1 MSTETSVPPPR
12 MSGLDPVDAALL
24 ETLLREA
31 PIGFAFF
38 DESGRYQRVNRALA
52 AIYGVDES
60 RCHGRTPSDVLV
72 SEDAAAHEAAL
83 AAVLA
88 GEDRV
93 GSERPLFGGEPGGT
107 DDRDD
112 TGERRRWSMEWYPA
126 RSDAGVHGAVLIAVD
141 LSDRYR
147 AEVALGR
154 TEERY
159 RSLLT
164 ATNQVVWTADA
175 DGEVR
180 EDCPEWRTV
189 TGQTA
194 EQYLS
199 SGWLDAAHPD
209 DREQVERAWND
220 AVADRATFD
229 AIFRVRTQSGDF
241 RYYRSRAVPIMR
253 GDSLME
259 WVGAHSDITTQHEA
273 DDMRQRLTQQLGE
286 AALRTVRL
294 QKATSDLAEALTVGE
309 VVQAMGEIGQSA
321 VDADSTTL
329 AELDSDDMRLHL
341 LGDDPGHRGA
351 SRAGTAGPATMEY
364 AVRECRPFIAGDPAE
379 MRALLEAED
388 EPGVPEFLRTTEE
401 RAWVALPLL
410 SAGRPIGA
418 LRFTFSA
425 SRDVSDEEKV
435 FLEALAGQ
443 CALALERAKLFER
456 EHRTAEAL
464 QTSLLPED
472 LPKVKGI
479 RMQAFYR
486 SGTQHV
492 QVGGDWYDAFPLPD
506 GRVAGVLGDV
516 MGKGIKAAT
525 GMSRVRNA
533 LRALAFS
540 MPEPADVLTGLDR
553 MFDAT
558 EGVDQVTTL
567 VYFVLDPETGQV
579 DLSNA
584 GHLPPLVVTE
594 NAGPWL
600 LETDPD
606 TPLGISSERGHH
618 KFFVQPGNTVVLYSD
633 GLVENRKRAVASGLD
648 ELVTV
653 ASQARP
659 EVVGDPQHML
669 QYLVEGMLAGY
680 EQDDDVTLLAV
691 HLPVMDSAPE

>member
-1 MSTETSVPPPR
+1 MSLLSTETSVPPPR
-12 MSGLDPVDAALL
+12 MSKLGAVDSALMDV
-24 ETLLREA
+24 LLSEA
-31 PIGFAFF
+31 PIGFALL
-38 DESGRYQRVNRALA
+38 DSTGRFQRVNRTLA
-52 AIYGVDES
+52 EVYGCDTAQC
-60 RCHGRTPSDVLV
+60 RDRTPAELLDR
-72 SEDAAAHEAAL
+72 DPDRIAHESAV
-83 AAVLA
+83 AAVLS
-88 GEDRV
+88 
-93 GSERPLFGGEPGGT
+93 GSGTVHSEHRLEGGPPDASGRPRQWALSWHPATGADGT
-107 DDRDD
+107 V
-112 TGERRRWSMEWYPA
+112 E
-126 RSDAGVHGAVLIAVD
+126 GVVLIAVD
-141 LSDRYR
+141 CSDRFS
-147 AEVALGR
+147 AEVALR
-154 TEERY
+154 RSEERY

-175 DGEVR
+175 NGDVQ
-180 EDCPEWRTV
+180 EDCPDWRV
-189 TGQTA
+189 ITGQTA
-194 EQYLS
+194 EQYLGR
-199 SGWLDAAHPD
+199 GWLDAAHPD
-209 DREQVERAWND
+209 DHEQVARAWTD
-220 AVADRATFD
+220 AVADRTTFD
-229 AIFRVRTQSGDF
+229 EIFRVRTQSGDF

-253 GDSLME
+253 GDTLME
-259 WVGAHSDITTQHEA
+259 WVGAHSDITTQHDA

-294 QKATSDLAEALTVGE
+294 QKATSDLAEALTVSE
-309 VVQAMGEIGQSA
+309 VVQAMTEIGQSA
-321 VDADSTTL
+321 VGADTTTVG
-329 AELDSDDMRLHL
+329 ELDRDNLRLHVL
-341 LGDDPGHRGA
+341 RDDSAVRVPGGRVAAA
-351 SRAGTAGPATMEY
+351 SAQADLRVAMET
-364 AVRECRPFIAGDPAE
+364 AVRERRPFIAGNPAE
-379 MRALLEAED
+379 LRELVED
-388 EPGVPEFLRTTEE
+388 DPEVLAFLRETDE

-410 SAGRPIGA
+410 SAGQPIGA

-425 SRDVSDEEKV
+425 ARDISDEEKV

-464 QTSLLPED
+464 QASLLPED
-472 LPKVKGI
+472 QGI
-479 RMQAFYR
+479 SMQAFYR

-506 GRVAGVLGDV
+506 GRIAGVLGDV

-558 EGVDQVTTL
+558 EGLDQVTTL
-567 VYFVLDPETGQV
+567 VYFVLDPETGQI

-584 GHLPPLVVTE
+584 GHPPPLVVGENTE
-594 NAGPWL
+594 PWL
-600 LETDPD
+600 LAAEPD
-606 TPLGISSERGHH
+606 TPLGVSSERGHH

-633 GLVENRKRAVASGLD
+633 GLVENRKRAVATGLE

-691 HLPVMDSAPE
+691 HLPVLDTAPE

>member
-1 MSTETSVPPPR
+1 MSEL
-12 MSGLDPVDAALL
+12 GPVDSALL

-38 DESGRYQRVNRALA
+38 DPSGRFQRVNRALA
-52 AIYGVDES
+52 AIYGIDDAQC
-60 RCHGRTPSDVLV
+60 RGRTPADVLAPA
-72 SEDAAAHEAAL
+72 DAAAHEAAI

-88 GEDRV
+88 GEGV
-93 GSERPLFGGEPGGT
+93 VNSERRLTGGET
-107 DDRDD
+107 DDSGRQ
-112 TGERRRWSMEWYPA
+112 RQWSLAWYPA
-126 RSDAGVHGAVLIAVD
+126 SGDGEVDGVALIAVD
-141 LSDRYR
+141 LSDRHR
-147 AEVALGR
+147 AEVALRR

-175 DGEVR
+175 DGQVR
-180 EDCPEWRTV
+180 EDCPQWRTI

-194 EQYLS
+194 EQYLGR
-199 SGWLDAAHPD
+199 GWLDAAHPD
-209 DREQVERAWND
+209 DHEQVERAWND
-220 AVADRATFD
+220 AVADHATFD

-273 DDMRQRLTQQLGE
+273 DDMRGRLTQQLGE

-294 QKATSDLAEALTVGE
+294 QKATADLAEALTVGE
-309 VVQAMGEIGQSA
+309 VVQAMTEIGQSA
-321 VDADSTTL
+321 VGADST
-329 AELDSDDMRLHL
+329 AVGELDRDDLRLYL
-341 LGDDPGHRGA
+341 LSDDPGARSGT
-351 SRAGTAGPATMEY
+351 RAGHAAQGCPTTMEL
-364 AVRECRPFIAGDPAE
+364 AARERKPIIAGNPAE
-379 MRALLEAED
+379 LRALLED
-388 EPGVPEFLRTTEE
+388 EPGSEDYPGAADE

-410 SAGRPIGA
+410 SAGQPIGA
-418 LRFTFSA
+418 LRFAFSTA
-425 SRDVSDEEKV
+425 RDIPDEEKV

-506 GRVAGVLGDV
+506 GRIAGVLGDV

-558 EGVDQVTTL
+558 EGADQVTTL
-567 VYFVLDPETGQV
+567 VYFVLDPETGQI

-594 NAGPWL
+594 HAAPWL

-606 TPLGISSERGHH
+606 TPLGVSSERGHH

-691 HLPVMDSAPE
+691 HLPVLDIAPE

>member
-1 MSTETSVPPPR
+1 MSLLSTETSVPPPR
-12 MSGLDPVDAALL
+12 MSELGPVDSALL
-24 ETLLREA
+24 DTLLREA

-38 DESGRYQRVNRALA
+38 DRAGRFQRMNRTLA
-52 AIYGVDES
+52 AIYGLEEPAC
-60 RCHGRTPSDVLV
+60 RGRTPSDVLA
-72 SEDAAAHEAAL
+72 SPDDAAAHEAAI
-83 AAVLA
+83 AEVLA
-88 GEDRV
+88 GAEAVDSGHR
-93 GSERPLFGGEPGGT
+93 LAAGEP
-107 DDRDD
+107 DES
-112 TGERRRWSMEWYPA
+112 GERRQWSLSWFPA
-126 RSDAGVHGAVLIAVD
+126 RGEGEAEGVAMIAVD

-175 DGEVR
+175 GGEVR
-180 EDCPEWRTV
+180 EDCPEWRTI

-194 EQYLS
+194 EQYLGR
-199 SGWLDAAHPD
+199 GWLDAAHPD
-209 DREQVERAWND
+209 DRDQVERAWND

-229 AIFRVRTQSGDF
+229 EIFRVRTQSGDF

-294 QKATSDLAEALTVGE
+294 QKATADLAEALTVGE
-309 VVQAMGEIGQSA
+309 VVQAMTEIGQSA
-321 VDADSTTL
+321 VGADSTAL
-329 AELDSDDMRLHL
+329 GELDRDDLRLHM
-341 LGDDPGHRGA
+341 LGDEHGA
-351 SRAGTAGPATMEY
+351 RSGARTAAGAECPATMEF
-364 AVRECRPFIAGDPAE
+364 AVRERRPFIAGNPAE
-379 MRALLEAED
+379 MRALLEDADEAEAL
-388 EPGVPEFLRTTEE
+388 EFLRATDE

-410 SAGRPIGA
+410 SAGQPIGA
-418 LRFTFSA
+418 LRFTFASA
-425 SRDVSDEEKV
+425 RDISDEEKV

-464 QTSLLPED
+464 QASLLPED

-567 VYFVLDPETGQV
+567 VYFVLDPETGQI

-600 LETDPD
+600 LETAPD
-606 TPLGISSERGHH
+606 TPLGVSSERGHH

>member
-1 MSTETSVPPPR
+1 MSEL
-12 MSGLDPVDAALL
+12 GPVDSALL

-38 DESGRYQRVNRALA
+38 DQAGRFQRVNRALA
-52 AIYGVDES
+52 AIYGIDEAQC
-60 RCHGRTPSDVLV
+60 RGRTPADVLPAA
-72 SEDAAAHEAAL
+72 DADAHEAAIS
-83 AAVLA
+83 AVLA
-88 GEDRV
+88 GEGVVNSDHR
-93 GSERPLFGGEPGGT
+93 LAGGEPDG
-107 DDRDD
+107 
-112 TGERRRWSMEWYPA
+112 TGEQRQWSLAWYPA
-126 RSDAGVHGAVLIAVD
+126 RSDGAVDGVALIAVD
-141 LSDRYR
+141 LSDRHR
-147 AEVALGR
+147 AEVALRR

-180 EDCPEWRTV
+180 EDCPQWRTI

-194 EQYLS
+194 EQYLGR
-199 SGWLDAAHPD
+199 GWLDAAHPD
-209 DREQVERAWND
+209 DRGQVERAWND
-220 AVADRATFD
+220 AVADRTTFD
-229 AIFRVRTQSGDF
+229 EIFRVRTQSGDF

-253 GDSLME
+253 GEALME

-294 QKATSDLAEALTVGE
+294 QKATADLAEALTVGE
-309 VVQAMGEIGQSA
+309 VVQAMAEIGQSA
-321 VDADSTTL
+321 VGADSTTVG
-329 AELDSDDMRLHL
+329 ELDRDDLRLHMLSDDPVARS
-341 LGDDPGHRGA
+341 GA
-351 SRAGTAGPATMEY
+351 RPVTDCPATMEF
-364 AVRECRPFIAGDPAE
+364 AVRERRPFIAGNPAE
-379 MRALLEAED
+379 LRALLEDEAEP
-388 EPGVPEFLRTTEE
+388 EALEFLRSTDE

-410 SAGRPIGA
+410 SAGQPIGA

-425 SRDVSDEEKV
+425 TRDISDEEKV

-506 GRVAGVLGDV
+506 GRIAGVLGDV

-558 EGVDQVTTL
+558 EAADQVTTL
-567 VYFVLDPETGQV
+567 VYFVLDPETGQI

-594 NAGPWL
+594 RAGPWL
-600 LETDPD
+600 LETEPD

-691 HLPVMDSAPE
+691 HLPVIESAPE

>member
-1 MSTETSVPPPR
+1 

-24 ETLLREA
+24 DTLLREA

-38 DESGRYQRVNRALA
+38 DQSGRYQRVNRALA
-52 AIYGVDES
+52 AVYGADES
-60 RCHGRTPSDVLV
+60 RCCGRTPSEVLA
-72 SEDAAAHEAAL
+72 SEDAAAHEAAI
-83 AAVLA
+83 AAVLE
-88 GEDRV
+88 GEGPV
-93 GSERPLFGGEPGGT
+93 GSERPLCSGEP
-107 DDRDD
+107 DD
-112 TGERRRWSMEWYPA
+112 TGERCRWSLAWYPA
-126 RSDAGVHGAVLIAVD
+126 RSDSGVYGAVLIAVD

-147 AEVALGR
+147 AEVALRR

-180 EDCPEWRTV
+180 EDCPEWRTI
-189 TGQTA
+189 TGQNA
-194 EQYLS
+194 EQYLGR
-199 SGWLDAAHPD
+199 GWLDAAHPD
-209 DREQVERAWND
+209 DRDQVERAWND
-220 AVADRATFD
+220 AVADGTTFD
-229 AIFRVRTQSGDF
+229 EIFRVRTQSGDF

-294 QKATSDLAEALTVGE
+294 QKATADLAEALTVGE
-309 VVQAMGEIGQSA
+309 VVQAMAEIGQSA
-321 VDADSTTL
+321 VGADSTTL
-329 AELDSDDMRLHL
+329 AEIDRDDLRLHM
-341 LGDDPGHRGA
+341 LGDEPGPRAA
-351 SRAGTAGPATMEY
+351 SRAGPDRSATMEY
-364 AVRECRPFIAGDPAE
+364 AVRERRPFIAGTPAE
-379 MRALLEAED
+379 MRALLEDED
-388 EPGVPEFLRTTEE
+388 ASEVLDFLRSTEE

-410 SAGRPIGA
+410 SAGQPIGA

-558 EGVDQVTTL
+558 EGADQVTTL

-579 DLSNA
+579 ELSNA

-606 TPLGISSERGHH
+606 TPLGVSSERGHH